1 MTVPIAADPN
11 RMRATAASLR
21 SDAELVA
28 GLAAQLQSQV
38 DAMQFSGPAADEFRA
53 STQEQSTQV
62 QQIAGDLGELAN
74 QILVSAAQVEQE
86 QQAALLA
93 QSRMSPPAQQGSA
106 SPPDPV
112 YTTPD
117 GLVNGFGGVIA
128 NGESETPVI

>member
-1 MTVPIAADPN
+1 M
-11 RMRATAASLR
+11 
-21 SDAELVA
+21 
-28 GLAAQLQSQV
+28 
-38 DAMQFSGPAADEFRA
+38 
-53 STQEQSTQV
+53 